1 MAPMLE
7 LEGVCKSYRTPAEV
21 VVALHEVSLMV
32 EPGEVV
38 AVLGP
43 SGSGKSTLLELIGA
57 MLSPDAG
64 VIRFRGHDL
73 GAMSERERA
82 RHRRCDVGFVFQDYN
97 LFPGMSALQNVAF
110 PLWLNRVSWRESRA
124 QAGALIDRVDLSHR
138 ASFLPTRL
146 SGGERQRV
154 AVARALAVKPS
165 LVLADE
171 PTGNLDTARGE
182 QVLSALRELAQDQAA
197 AVILVTHDMRAG
209 DYADRV
215 CELKDGCLH
224 ERVNDER
231 LATG

>member
-1 MAPMLE
+1 MLE

-21 VVALHEVSLMV
+21 VVALHGVSLVV

-57 MLSPDAG
+57 MLLPDAG
-64 VIRFRGHDL
+64 VNRFRGRDL

-82 RHRRCDVGFVFQDYN
+82 RHRRSHVGFVFQDYN
-97 LFPGMSALQNVAF
+97 LFPGMSALENVAF
-110 PLWLNRVSWRESRA
+110 PLWLNRVGWRESRA
-124 QAGALIDRVDLSHR
+124 QAGALIDRVGLSSR
-138 ASFLPTRL
+138 AGFLPARL

-182 QVLSALRELAQDQAA
+182 QVFSALRELAQVQDT
-197 AVILVTHDMRAG
+197 AVILVTHDMRASG
-209 DYADRV
+209 YADRV
-215 CELKDGCLH
+215 CELRDGRLH
-224 ERVNDER
+224 ECVDDER